1 MVTRQAPAPAA
12 AQTLVR
18 TFRGAAAQAA
28 VTRRWARAAVGEMAG
43 PDVADLAE
51 MAVAEL
57 LANAVQHS
65 RSGRPGG
72 TVTVI
77 VTGGADGVTVH
88 VHDLGAVRGTVPRPR
103 HPAGQADGLAES
115 GRGLLIVAALSQAS
129 GSGPARACEQVGA
142 TGPVVVAGGGCAWF
156 RLAGA
161 ADRQAAR

>member
-1 MVTRQAPAPAA
+1 MVTRQAPAAA
-12 AQTLVR
+12 AAETLVR
-18 TFRGAAAQAA
+18 TLPGAAAQAA
-28 VTRRWARAAVGEMAG
+28 AARRWARAAVGEMAG

-51 MAVAEL
+51 MAVSEL

-65 RSGRPGG
+65 RSGQPGG

-77 VTGGADGVTVH
+77 IAGGADGLTVH

-103 HPAGQADGLAES
+103 HPAGQSDGLAES

-129 GSGPARACEQVGA
+129 GSGPARDCQHAQA
-142 TGPVVVAGGGCAWF
+142 SGPVAVADGGCAWF
-156 RLAGA
+156 RLAGP